1 VRSDRGVSRRIVT
14 RGRVAAFLVAS
25 IALAGTTIFFVHGRH
40 ELHSA
45 SDGLTVSEHHLAQL
59 HTQLRDAVVRRAEEL
74 AALEHARDALR
85 NDTAA
90 RDRLRETG
98 RAEYRLLVA
107 ALQSLSQHRTELE
120 ADAGRAKLLDDCLI
134 GASRVL
140 NEAAVGDTFHLR
152 STLPAAQRLCTEA
165 AA

>member
-1 VRSDRGVSRRIVT
+1 M
-14 RGRVAAFLVAS
+14 
-25 IALAGTTIFFVHGRH
+25 HGRH

-59 HTQLRDAVVRRAEEL
+59 HTQPGRGRAPRRRAL
-74 AALEHARDALR
+74 AALNTRDALR

-90 RDRLRETG
+90 RDRLRETD